1 MLWAS
6 GITSILQEQMNKN
19 KIKSTAK
26 ATIIYS
32 ISNVLVK
39 MSGLILLPL
48 YTSYISLA
56 QFGLLGFYEITFEV
70 LQLMSGL
77 GIDNALSRW
86 YWDKESGHDRKVI
99 VFNASLVSYVTTFI
113 IMTLAFF
120 TLTSFSEILL
130 WEKQST
136 TLIFWF
142 IISSFTRILIRQPL
156 LLMRIQEL
164 AVKQTVINIIRILIV
179 IGISFLT
186 IAHYEM
192 GLKGIFIAETVANA
206 LVLPYLFRHMI
217 KNSKFHYSY
226 VLVKEMLVFSL
237 PLVASWVLT
246 LVLTL
251 SDRYIIRYYGTLE
264 DTGIYNLAYKISNI
278 VRIFVVHSFAQAYI
292 PVFYKYM
299 HDEDSKKF
307 YIKSLT
313 YYTFVASIL
322 ALGLIVFG
330 QEAIRL
336 VAQSEEYWVAY
347 KLLPYLVI
355 GVIFAGLRQI
365 LVLPINK
372 HKKTKIISLTNI
384 AAGVLNIIAN
394 FILVPFSG
402 ARGAA
407 LATALANV
415 FVVLVYYYHV
425 HKLEDIRY
433 EDKKI
438 INAISLCIILSTIA
452 MLIANLQLSI
462 RLPIKIVL
470 FASFPFIMYLTKF
483 YNKEEMEQVRHA
495 IGELKNK
502 YIKTR

>member
-1 MLWAS
+1 
-6 GITSILQEQMNKN
+6 MNKN

-86 YWDKESGHDRKVI
+86 YWDKESGHDRKVV
-99 VFNASLVSYVTTFI
+99 VFNASLVSLITTFI
-113 IMTLAFF
+113 IMTLGFLA
-120 TLTSFSEILL
+120 LNNFSETLL
-130 WEKQST
+130 WEKQSS

-142 IISSFTRILIRQPL
+142 IISSITRVLIRQPL

-164 AVKQTVINIIRILIV
+164 AVKQTVINIIRIFFV
-179 IGISFLT
+179 VGISFVT
-186 IAHYEM
+186 IAHYKM
-192 GLKGIFIAETVANA
+192 GLKGIFIAEAIANL
-206 LVLPYLFRHMI
+206 LVIPYLYKHLI
-217 KNSKFHYSY
+217 QHSKFHYSY
-226 VLVKEMLVFSL
+226 VLVKEMLLFSL

-264 DTGIYNLAYKISNI
+264 DTGIYNLAYKISNVI
-278 VRIFVVHSFAQAYI
+278 RVFVVHSFSQAYI
-292 PVFYKYM
+292 PIFYKYM
-299 HDEDSKKF
+299 HDEDSKQF

-313 YYTFVASIL
+313 YYTFVAVII
-322 ALGLIVFG
+322 ALGLTIFG
-330 QEAIRL
+330 QEAIQI
-336 VAQSEEYWVAY
+336 VAQSSEYWSAY

-372 HKKTKIISLTNI
+372 HKKTKIISITNI
-384 AAGVLNIIAN
+384 SAGVLNIFAN
-394 FILVPFSG
+394 FILVPFTG
-402 ARGAA
+402 VRGAA
-407 LATALANV
+407 LATALANI

-425 HKLEDIRY
+425 NKLEDIRY

-438 INAISLCIILSTIA
+438 VNAISLCIVLSAAA
-452 MLIANLQLSI
+452 MLVANVQLTI
-462 RLPIKIVL
+462 RLPIKVAL
-470 FASFPFIMYLTKF
+470 FVSFPLIMYLTKF
-483 YNKEEMEQVRHA
+483 YNKEEVQQMRDA
-495 IGELKNK
+495 IKQLKNK